1 VSHTSGTGGLSALG
15 LLAPVVY
22 DPVLAI
28 SFAYVPLISHYLVLA
43 DVD

>member
-22 DPVLAI
+22 HPALAMSFPRVPQI
-28 SFAYVPLISHYLVLA
+28 SRYLVLA
-43 DVD
+43 DV